1 MNTGWPVAWPT
12 SSTFWTQTLLF
23 WEGGCRSWKG
33 CIAMSPRYGGG
44 GCFPI
49 GWTPNWFRRFMGTRA
64 AFAERLGSG
73 RPEPRVRVE
82 LLIPEGPSSLLR
94 SKLVGERTLHKKRL
108 SRSVPAR
115 ESRELKTFRETFPV
129 RKGPRVQALTKGK
142 IIVNESFNGIG
153 SVMFW

>member
-1 MNTGWPVAWPT
+1 MNTGLLAAWPV
-12 SSTFWTQTLLF
+12 SSTFLTRMLLF

-33 CIAMSPRYGGG
+33 CITMSPRYGGG

-49 GWTPNWFRRFMGTRA
+49 GWTPNWFRPDMGTRA
-64 AFAERLGSG
+64 VFAERLGSG
-73 RPEPRVRVE
+73 RLEPRVRVE
-82 LLIPEGPSSLLR
+82 FPIPEGPSGLLR
-94 SKLVGERTLHKKRL
+94 SKLVGGRTLHKKRL

-115 ESRELKTFRETFPV
+115 KSREWKTFRKTLPV

-153 SVMFW
+153 SVVFW